1 MKRQLLIPFIFATLL
16 FVIISCGREVL
27 DVELPEGQPK
37 LMVEGSINN
46 LADQQV
52 IKISWSTSFNSQDP
66 VYEPHALVKISD
78 TEGDVT
84 HFTYMGQGQYGAKLE
99 GKPGIGYQLQINL
112 NGEEYTASSTMPMP
126 AKIDSVSYRFYEEGI
141 IREEGYYASI
151 HSLDPFE
158 EDGYYRW
165 LVWVNDSLKGTANS
179 IPGYFATHQ
188 LNKDNTPLSLQY
200 PDPLKKGDKIRF
212 QTIKMDRNAY
222 TYYQGVLELL
232 VNDGGLL
239 GPVPVNPTGNISG
252 NTLGIFF
259 ATAIVETEFEIE

>member
-1 MKRQLLIPFIFATLL
+1 MQRNLFICFIFATLL
-16 FVIISCGREVL
+16 MVITGCGREVL
-27 DVELPEGQPK
+27 EVELPQGEPK

-52 IKISWSTSFNSQDP
+52 IKLSWSTSFNSQDP
-66 VYEPHALVKISD
+66 VYEPNAMVKISD
-78 TEGDVT
+78 TEGNIT
-84 HFTYMGQGQYGAKLE
+84 HFTYRGMGQYGARLE
-99 GKPGIGYQLQINL
+99 GKPGLGYHLQINL
-112 NGEEYTASSTMPMP
+112 NGEEYTAVSTMPLP
-126 AKIDSVSYRFYEEGI
+126 AEIDSVSYRFYEKGL

-158 EDGYYRW
+158 EEGYYRW
-165 LVWVNDSLKGTANS
+165 LIWVNDSLKGTANS

-200 PDPLKKGDKIRF
+200 PDPLKKGDKVRF
-212 QTIKMDRNAY
+212 HTIKMDRNAY

-239 GPVPVNPTGNISG
+239 GPVPVNPAGNISG
-252 NTLGIFF
+252 NALGIFQ
-259 ATAIVETEFEIE
+259 ATAVVVTEFEIE